1 MNRTNLPV
9 DRGHCRRPACSP
21 RPTDCSL
28 HHNHRP
34 LPASTAREPA
44 EACCSE
50 LQDSCPEL
58 QATAKLAVALHCKL
72 KFSCNTGKMD
82 CIASQLSYI
91 ATKLSY
97 IASQLSYIANQLPC
111 TASQLPCI
119 ASQMLCIASQLYCTA
134 SRLPCIAS
142 RLPCTAS
149 QLPCIAKML
158 PWIASKLS
166 CIFDQPVTL
175 HYHSDQQAPDI
186 ASQTIF
192 PALPVSLLLSIQ
204 LHCQSAQQS
213 SQPYVLHCQPTRQ
226 ANKAHITSL

>member
-9 DRGHCRRPACSP
+9 DRGHCRRPACSA
-21 RPTDCSL
+21 RPTGCSL

-58 QATAKLAVALHCKL
+58 QAIAKLAVALHCKL
-72 KFSCNTGKMD
+72 QFSCNTG
-82 CIASQLSYI
+82 
-91 ATKLSY
+91 KLSY
-97 IASQLSYIANQLPC
+97 IASQLSYIASQFVC
-111 TASQLPCI
+111 IASQLPCIANQLPCILSQLPYI
-119 ASQMLCIASQLYCTA
+119 ASQMLCIASQLY
-134 SRLPCIAS
+134 
-142 RLPCTAS
+142 CTAS

-186 ASQTIF
+186 ASQPIF

-204 LHCQSAQQS
+204 LHCQSAQQG